1 MSKLSD
7 IIIAADDIE
16 SETVEVPQWGVTVVV
31 KSMTAGDRAKLL
43 SGAINNGGQLDF
55 EEVLPDVVILCTYDP
70 ETGERVF
77 GPQHREAVMG
87 KSAAAVETVATV
99 AMRLS
104 GLNDDAVDAAGKDSS
119 ETPTEGSSL
128 S

>member
-87 KSAAAVETVATV
+87 KSAAAVETVA
-99 AMRLS
+99 MRLS
-104 GLNDDAVDAAGKDSS
+104 GLNDDAVDAAGKGSS